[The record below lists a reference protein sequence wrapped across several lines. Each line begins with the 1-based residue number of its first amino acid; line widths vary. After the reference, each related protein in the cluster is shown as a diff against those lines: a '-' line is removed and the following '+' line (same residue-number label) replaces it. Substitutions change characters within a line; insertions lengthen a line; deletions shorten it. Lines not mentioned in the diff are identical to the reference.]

1 MALPA
6 RWKNKIVPSDPS
18 DEIMELQ
25 MGPSHPASHG
35 TIKFN
40 LKLDGERI
48 VDCDVEVGYL
58 HRGFEKMCE
67 QGTWTQCFPYTDRL
81 NYASPCINNVGFA
94 LAVER
99 LLGIDTTER
108 CKYVRM
114 IMSEVARIA
123 DHLTC
128 LGMASSEV
136 GATTVAFYMLEARE
150 FLYDL
155 IEAVT
160 GARLT
165 VTWCRVGGMT
175 HDLPADFNDRMKA
188 SFARLD
194 QVLSD
199 CDKLLSR
206 NRVFIDRMADVG
218 KLPKEEAISYGLTGP
233 LLRAAGVSYDV
244 RKAHPYLVYDRMEF
258 EVPLGDRGDNYD
270 RFNVRFQ
277 EMYQSQAN
285 HRAGDRGAARRSGH
299 DHRSQGRAA
308 RQRESLQ
315 LDRRPDEPLQADHGR
330 HPRARR
336 RSLPGGRRRQRRVG
350 ILHRERRQRP
360 ALSRARAA
368 AVFSRDG
375 RAEQDAD
382 RPHDPGHHHDLRH
395 DQHDRRRMRP
405 LTRASTCSPPI
416 ANVFLT
422 SVVESKNRNG
432 VGIVSGGRGLI
443 ANPGV
448 SGNPSV

>member
-1 MALPA
+1 MSLPA
-6 RWKNKIVPSDPS
+6 RWKDKIVPSDPS

-48 VDCDVEVGYL
+48 VDCDVEVGFL

-99 LLGIDTTER
+99 LLSLETTER
-108 CKYVRM
+108 CKYVRL

-206 NRVFIDRMADVG
+206 NRVFIDRMANVG
-218 KLPKEEAISYGLTGP
+218 NFSKEEAISYGLSGP

-258 EVPLGDRGDNYD
+258 EVPVGDRGDNYD

-277 EMYQSQAN
+277 EMYQSKRIIEQALAALPEGPVTITDPKVVLPAKEKVYNSIEGLMN
-285 HRAGDRGAARRSGH
+285 HFKLIMEGIHVPAGEVYQAVEGA
-299 DHRSQGRAA
+299 
-308 RQRESLQ
+308 
-315 LDRRPDEPLQADHGR
+315 
-330 HPRARR
+330 
-336 RSLPGGRRRQRRVG
+336 
-350 ILHRERRQRP
+350 
-360 ALSRARAA
+360 
-368 AVFSRDG
+368 
-375 RAEQDAD
+375 
-382 RPHDPGHHHDLRH
+382 
-395 DQHDRRRMRP
+395 
-405 LTRASTCSPPI
+405 
-416 ANVFLT
+416 
-422 SVVESKNRNG
+422 NG
-432 VGIVSGGRGLI
+432 ELGFYIVSDGSGRPYRVRVRPPCFLGMGALNKMLIGRMIPDIITTFGMINMIGGECDR
-443 ANPGV
+443 
-448 SGNPSV
+448 

>member
-1 MALPA
+1 MALPV
-6 RWKNKIVPSDPS
+6 RWKDKIVPSDPS

-48 VDCDVEVGYL
+48 VDCDVEVGFL

-108 CKYVRM
+108 CKYVRL

-188 SFARLD
+188 SFTRLD
-194 QVLSD
+194 QVLTD

-206 NRVFIDRMADVG
+206 NRVFIDRMAGVG

-233 LLRAAGVSYDV
+233 LLRATGVSYDV

-258 EVPLGDRGDNYD
+258 EVPVGDRGDNYD

-277 EMYQSQAN
+277 EMYQSKRIIEQALAALPEGPVTITDPKVVLPEKEKVYNSIEGLMN
-285 HRAGDRGAARRSGH
+285 HFKLIMEGIHVPAGEVYQAVEGA
-299 DHRSQGRAA
+299 
-308 RQRESLQ
+308 
-315 LDRRPDEPLQADHGR
+315 
-330 HPRARR
+330 
-336 RSLPGGRRRQRRVG
+336 
-350 ILHRERRQRP
+350 
-360 ALSRARAA
+360 
-368 AVFSRDG
+368 
-375 RAEQDAD
+375 
-382 RPHDPGHHHDLRH
+382 
-395 DQHDRRRMRP
+395 
-405 LTRASTCSPPI
+405 
-416 ANVFLT
+416 
-422 SVVESKNRNG
+422 NG
-432 VGIVSGGRGLI
+432 ELGFYIVSDGSGRPYRVRVRPPCFLGMGALNKMLIGRMIPDIITTFGMINMIGGECDR
-443 ANPGV
+443 
-448 SGNPSV
+448 

>member
-6 RWKNKIVPSDPS
+6 RWKDKIVPADPS
-18 DEIMELQ
+18 EEIMELQ

-40 LKLDGERI
+40 LKLDGEKI

-99 LLGIDTTER
+99 LIGIDTTER

-199 CDKLLSR
+199 CDQLLSR
-206 NRVFIDRMADVG
+206 NRVFIDRMAGIG

-258 EVPLGDRGDNYD
+258 EVPVGDRGDNYD

-277 EMYQSQAN
+277 EMYQSKRIIEQAIATLPEGPVTITDPKVVLPDKEKVYNSIEGLMN
-285 HRAGDRGAARRSGH
+285 HFKLIMEGIHVPAG
-299 DHRSQGRAA
+299 
-308 RQRESLQ
+308 EVY
-315 LDRRPDEPLQADHGR
+315 QAVE
-330 HPRARR
+330 
-336 RSLPGGRRRQRRVG
+336 GG
-350 ILHRERRQRP
+350 
-360 ALSRARAA
+360 
-368 AVFSRDG
+368 
-375 RAEQDAD
+375 
-382 RPHDPGHHHDLRH
+382 
-395 DQHDRRRMRP
+395 
-405 LTRASTCSPPI
+405 
-416 ANVFLT
+416 
-422 SVVESKNRNG
+422 NG
-432 VGIVSGGRGLI
+432 ELGFYIVSDGSGRPYRVRVRPPCFLGMGALNKMLIGRMIPDIITTFGMINMIGGECDR
-443 ANPGV
+443 
-448 SGNPSV
+448 

>member
-1 MALPA
+1 MSLPV
-6 RWKNKIVPSDPS
+6 RWKDKIVPSDPS

-48 VDCDVEVGYL
+48 VDCDVEVGFL

-108 CKYVRM
+108 CKYVRL

-165 VTWCRVGGMT
+165 VTWCRVGGLT
-175 HDLPADFNDRMKA
+175 HDLPADFADRMKA

-194 QVLSD
+194 QVLGD

-206 NRVFIDRMADVG
+206 NRVFIDRMAGVG
-218 KLPKEEAISYGLTGP
+218 KFSKEEAISYGLSGP

-258 EVPLGDRGDNYD
+258 EVPTGDRGDNYD

-277 EMYQSQAN
+277 EMYQSKRIIEQALAALPEGPVTITDPKVVLPAKEKVYNSIEGLMN
-285 HRAGDRGAARRSGH
+285 HFKLIMEGIHVPAGEVYQAVEGANGELGFYVVSDGSGRPYRVRVRPPCFLGMGALNKMLIGRMIPDIITTFGMINMIGGECDR
-299 DHRSQGRAA
+299 
-308 RQRESLQ
+308 
-315 LDRRPDEPLQADHGR
+315 
-330 HPRARR
+330 
-336 RSLPGGRRRQRRVG
+336 
-350 ILHRERRQRP
+350 
-360 ALSRARAA
+360 
-368 AVFSRDG
+368 
-375 RAEQDAD
+375 
-382 RPHDPGHHHDLRH
+382 
-395 DQHDRRRMRP
+395 
-405 LTRASTCSPPI
+405 
-416 ANVFLT
+416 
-422 SVVESKNRNG
+422 
-432 VGIVSGGRGLI
+432 
-443 ANPGV
+443 
-448 SGNPSV
+448 

>member
-1 MALPA
+1 MSLPA

-48 VDCDVEVGYL
+48 VDCDVEVGFL

-108 CKYVRM
+108 CKYVRL

-155 IEAVT
+155 IESVT

-175 HDLPADFNDRMKA
+175 HDLPPDFADRMKA
-188 SFARLD
+188 SFTRLD
-194 QVLSD
+194 EVLTD

-206 NRVFIDRMADVG
+206 NRVFIDRMAGVG
-218 KLPKEEAISYGLTGP
+218 KLSKEEAISYGLTGP
-233 LLRAAGVSYDV
+233 LLRAVGVSYDV

-258 EVPLGDRGDNYD
+258 EVPVGDRGDNYD

-277 EMYQSQAN
+277 EMYQSKRIIEQALAALPEGPVTITDPKVVLPDKEKVYNSIEGLMN
-285 HRAGDRGAARRSGH
+285 HFKLIMEGIHVPAGEVYQAVEGA
-299 DHRSQGRAA
+299 
-308 RQRESLQ
+308 
-315 LDRRPDEPLQADHGR
+315 
-330 HPRARR
+330 
-336 RSLPGGRRRQRRVG
+336 
-350 ILHRERRQRP
+350 
-360 ALSRARAA
+360 
-368 AVFSRDG
+368 
-375 RAEQDAD
+375 
-382 RPHDPGHHHDLRH
+382 
-395 DQHDRRRMRP
+395 
-405 LTRASTCSPPI
+405 
-416 ANVFLT
+416 
-422 SVVESKNRNG
+422 NG
-432 VGIVSGGRGLI
+432 ELGFYIVSDGSGRPYRVRVRPPCFLGMGVLNKMLIGRMIPDIITTFGMINMIGGECDR
-443 ANPGV
+443 
-448 SGNPSV
+448 

>member
-1 MALPA
+1 MSLPA
-6 RWKNKIVPSDPS
+6 RWKNKVATADPA

-58 HRGFEKMCE
+58 HRAFEKMCE

-99 LLGIDTTER
+99 LLGLETTER
-108 CKYVRM
+108 CKYVRL

-175 HDLPADFNDRMKA
+175 HDLPPDFNDRIDA
-188 SFARLD
+188 SFKRLD
-194 QVLSD
+194 SVLSD
-199 CDKLLSR
+199 CDQLLSR
-206 NRVFIDRMADVG
+206 NRVFIDRMAG
-218 KLPKEEAISYGLTGP
+218 IGIMSKEDAISYGVTGP
-233 LLRAAGVSYDV
+233 LLRATGVPYDV
-244 RKAHPYLVYDRMEF
+244 RTATPYLVYDRFEF
-258 EVPLGDRGDNYD
+258 DIPTGERGDNYD
-270 RFNVRFQ
+270 RFKMRFD
-277 EMYQSQAN
+277 EMYQSKRIIEQAIK
-285 HRAGDRGAARRSGH
+285 SI
-299 DHRSQGRAA
+299 
-308 RQRESLQ
+308 
-315 LDRRPDEPLQADHGR
+315 
-330 HPRARR
+330 
-336 RSLPGGRRRQRRVG
+336 PGGPVTITDPKVVLPEKEKVYNSIEGLMNHFKLIMEGIKVPAGEVYQAVEGANGELGFYVVSDGSGRPYRVRVRPPCFFG
-350 ILHRERRQRP
+350 MGALHKMLIGHMIPDIITTFGMINMIGGEC
-360 ALSRARAA
+360 
-368 AVFSRDG
+368 
-375 RAEQDAD
+375 D
-382 RPHDPGHHHDLRH
+382 R
-395 DQHDRRRMRP
+395 
-405 LTRASTCSPPI
+405 
-416 ANVFLT
+416 
-422 SVVESKNRNG
+422 
-432 VGIVSGGRGLI
+432 
-443 ANPGV
+443 
-448 SGNPSV
+448 

>member
-6 RWKNKIVPSDPS
+6 RWKDKIVPSDPS

-48 VDCDVEVGYL
+48 VDCDVEVGFL

-99 LLGIDTTER
+99 LLAIDTTER
-108 CKYVRM
+108 CKYVRL
-114 IMSEVARIA
+114 IMSEVSRIA

-175 HDLPADFNDRMKA
+175 HDLPADFADRMKA

-194 QVLSD
+194 QVLGD

-206 NRVFIDRMADVG
+206 NRVFIDRMAGVG
-218 KLPKEEAISYGLTGP
+218 KFSKAEAISYGLSGP
-233 LLRAAGVSYDV
+233 LLRATGEPYDV

-258 EVPLGDRGDNYD
+258 EVPTGDRGDNYD

-277 EMYQSQAN
+277 EMYQSKRIIEQALAALPAGPVTITDPKVVLPEKEKVYNSIEGLMN
-285 HRAGDRGAARRSGH
+285 HFKLIMEGIHVPAGEVYQAVEGANGELGFYVVSDGSGRPYRVRVRPPCFLGMGALNKMLIGRMIPDIITTFGMINMIGGECDR
-299 DHRSQGRAA
+299 
-308 RQRESLQ
+308 
-315 LDRRPDEPLQADHGR
+315 
-330 HPRARR
+330 
-336 RSLPGGRRRQRRVG
+336 
-350 ILHRERRQRP
+350 
-360 ALSRARAA
+360 
-368 AVFSRDG
+368 
-375 RAEQDAD
+375 
-382 RPHDPGHHHDLRH
+382 
-395 DQHDRRRMRP
+395 
-405 LTRASTCSPPI
+405 
-416 ANVFLT
+416 
-422 SVVESKNRNG
+422 
-432 VGIVSGGRGLI
+432 
-443 ANPGV
+443 
-448 SGNPSV
+448 